1 MKTVRKWAVRA
12 YLAWSVCADITLIAG
27 VVWLI
32 VT

>member
-1 MKTVRKWAVRA
+1 MKDLKKWAMRA
-12 YLAWSVCADITLIAG
+12 YLTWSVCADVTLIAG